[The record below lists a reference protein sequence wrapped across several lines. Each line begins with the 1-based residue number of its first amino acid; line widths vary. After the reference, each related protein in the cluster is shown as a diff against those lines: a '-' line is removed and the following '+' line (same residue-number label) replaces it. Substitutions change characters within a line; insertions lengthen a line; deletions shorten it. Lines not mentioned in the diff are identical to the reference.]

1 MRAQSPR
8 RDNGSTTMCLTAA
21 TTSGMIWR
29 MGQGSDQDAGSD
41 REEHAAWDH
50 LAQLIRE
57 RRAELG
63 LTQREVHSVGG
74 PSPATLYQLE
84 SGHRGSYR
92 PHILRRLERALGWGA
107 GSVRRALAGG
117 MPLLEG
123 EADRPPARPEHP
135 SGPPRPVHA
144 EPLNT
149 IDWIDGFRNLPIDTR
164 EKLVILSSLLE
175 ETIAGLGRRS
185 PVDQAVRPPGASR

>member
-1 MRAQSPR
+1 
-8 RDNGSTTMCLTAA
+8 MCLTAA
-21 TTSGMIWR
+21 ATSGMIWR
-29 MGQGSDQDAGSD
+29 MGRGNDHDAGPG
-41 REEHAAWDH
+41 RGEETGPGNQEHAAWDH
-50 LAQLIRE
+50 LARLIRE

-117 MPLLEG
+117 LPLLEG
-123 EADRPPARPEHP
+123 ETDNPPPRPERP
-135 SGPPRPVHA
+135 SATARPVHA
-144 EPLNT
+144 APRDSSE
-149 IDWIDGFRNLPIDTR
+149 WIDGFRNLPIDTR
-164 EKLVILSSLLE
+164 EKLLILSSLLE
-175 ETIAGLGRRS
+175 ETIADLGP
-185 PVDQAVRPPGASR
+185 PVGPPSMSR

>member
-1 MRAQSPR
+1 
-8 RDNGSTTMCLTAA
+8 MCLTRVPA
-21 TTSGMIWR
+21 SGMIWR
-29 MGQGSDQDAGSD
+29 MGQGSDQDAGSGP
-41 REEHAAWDH
+41 EEQAAWDH

-117 MPLLEG
+117 QPLLEG
-123 EADRPPARPEHP
+123 EADSTPSRPEGPHRIPRPAR
-135 SGPPRPVHA
+135 A
-144 EPLNT
+144 EPMASA
-149 IDWIDGFRNLPIDTR
+149 DWIDGFRNLPIDTR
-164 EKLVILSSLLE
+164 EKLLILSSLLE
-175 ETIAGLGRRS
+175 ETIADLSPGIRS
-185 PVDQAVRPPGASR
+185 RTPVDQSARPPGGSR

>member
-1 MRAQSPR
+1 L
-8 RDNGSTTMCLTAA
+8 TTICLTAA
-21 TTSGMIWR
+21 ATSGMMWP
-29 MGQGSDQDAGSD
+29 MGRGSDHDAGPGRD
-41 REEHAAWDH
+41 EEPGPGSGEHGAWDH
-50 LAQLIRE
+50 LARLIRE

-117 MPLLEG
+117 LPLLEG
-123 EADRPPARPEHP
+123 ETENP
-135 SGPPRPVHA
+135 PPRPVQTA
-144 EPLNT
+144 PGDSGE
-149 IDWIDGFRNLPIDTR
+149 WIDGFRNLPIDTR
-164 EKLVILSSLLE
+164 EKLLILSSLLE
-175 ETIAGLGRRS
+175 ETIADLGPSVGPPRRS
-185 PVDQAVRPPGASR
+185 R

>member
-1 MRAQSPR
+1 
-8 RDNGSTTMCLTAA
+8 MCLTGAA
-21 TTSGMIWR
+21 ASGMMWR
-29 MGQGSDQDAGSD
+29 MG
-41 REEHAAWDH
+41 EEPADWDH
-50 LAQLIRE
+50 LARLIRD

-117 MPLLEG
+117 APLLEG
-123 EADRPPARPEHP
+123 EPDRPERP
-135 SGPPRPVHA
+135 GGTPRPVHTA
-144 EPLNT
+144 PF
-149 IDWIDGFRNLPIDTR
+149 DSGVWIDGFRNLPIGTR

-175 ETIAGLGRRS
+175 ETIADLSPARRDSSAGAGR
-185 PVDQAVRPPGASR
+185 

>member
-1 MRAQSPR
+1 
-8 RDNGSTTMCLTAA
+8 MCLTAA
-21 TTSGMIWR
+21 ATSGMIWR
-29 MGQGSDQDAGSD
+29 MGRGSDHDAGPG
-41 REEHAAWDH
+41 RGEETGPGNEEHAAWDH
-50 LAQLIRE
+50 LARLIRE

-117 MPLLEG
+117 LPLLEG
-123 EADRPPARPEHP
+123 ETDNP
-135 SGPPRPVHA
+135 PPRPERPSGTARPVHTA
-144 EPLNT
+144 PRDSSE
-149 IDWIDGFRNLPIDTR
+149 WIDGFRNLPIDTR
-164 EKLVILSSLLE
+164 EKLLILSSLLE
-175 ETIAGLGRRS
+175 ETIADLGP
-185 PVDQAVRPPGASR
+185 PVGPPSMSR

>member
-1 MRAQSPR
+1 
-8 RDNGSTTMCLTAA
+8 MCLTGAA
-21 TTSGMIWR
+21 ASGMMWR
-29 MGQGSDQDAGSD
+29 MGRGSDHDAGPGRGDETGSGSD
-41 REEHAAWDH
+41 EHAAWDH
-50 LAQLIRE
+50 LARLVRE

-92 PHILRRLERALGWGA
+92 PHILRRLERALGWGT

-117 MPLLEG
+117 TPLLEG
-123 EADRPPARPEHP
+123 ESESPV
-135 SGPPRPVHA
+135 GTPRPVHTA
-144 EPLNT
+144 PFDSGE
-149 IDWIDGFRNLPIDTR
+149 WIDGFRNLPIDTR

-175 ETIAGLGRRS
+175 ETIADLSPARRGSSAGAGR
-185 PVDQAVRPPGASR
+185 

>member
-1 MRAQSPR
+1 
-8 RDNGSTTMCLTAA
+8 MCLTAA

-29 MGQGSDQDAGSD
+29 MGQGSDQDAGSG

-117 MPLLEG
+117 MPQLEG
-123 EADRPPARPEHP
+123 EADRPPPRPERP
-135 SGPPRPVHA
+135 GGPPRPVHA

-149 IDWIDGFRNLPIDTR
+149 SDWIDGFRNLPIDTR

-175 ETIAGLGRRS
+175 ETIAGLDRRT
-185 PVDQAVRPPGASR
+185 PVDQAVRSPGASR

>member
-1 MRAQSPR
+1 
-8 RDNGSTTMCLTAA
+8 MCLTAA

-123 EADRPPARPEHP
+123 EADRPPARPERP
-135 SGPPRPVHA
+135 SGLPRPVHT

-149 IDWIDGFRNLPIDTR
+149 TDWIDGFRNLPIGTR

-175 ETIAGLGRRS
+175 ETIAGLDRRT